1 MEKANQIIDLHGNI
15 LKPRKGF
22 KFWLK
27 FPHGLFKNLILTRD
41 RISGEDFIL
50 CINQKGKYYLFSY
63 NISIDMYY
71 SRELDYVA
79 YDESK
84 DIRYE
89 WKYGSNSKKISQ
101 TSGNYGSSN

>member
-1 MEKANQIIDLHGNI
+1 MEKGTLITDLHGNV

-22 KFWLK
+22 KFWTEV
-27 FPHGLFKNLILTRD
+27 PQDLFEKLIFTSD

-50 CINQKGKYYLFSY
+50 AINPKGKYYSFMY
-63 NISIDMYY
+63 NLSLDMYF
-71 SRELDYVA
+71 SRRLDYVT

-89 WKYGSNSKKISQ
+89 WKYRRKGKKVS
-101 TSGNYGSSN
+101 